1 MKIKKLFLDTE
12 TTGTTSNSAIVQ
24 IAGMVEVGGVTRE
37 FDIKMRP
44 HVGADIS
51 EKALEIIGKSL
62 EEINSYQSPE
72 DASKEFEKILRE
84 FVDPFNKN
92 DKFVLY
98 GHNIQFDFT
107 KLMEWYN
114 RIGNKYLGS
123 LISFKFNFDTLQMM
137 KNLQL
142 LEVIE
147 FLPNNKLETCCEAFG
162 IELNGAH
169 DALNDIRATKKL
181 YEHLEYIIKSQFD
194 ETYNKTLFPGMFE
207 RYTVEEEKFILE
219 TEETLENVAKKLGRT
234 PDAINAKAK
243 RMGSDK
249 FNKK

>member
-12 TTGTTSNSAIVQ
+12 TTGTTPNSAIVQ
-24 IAGMVEVGGVTRE
+24 IAGVMEVGGVIRE
-37 FDIKMRP
+37 FDINMRP
-44 HVGADIS
+44 HEGADIS

-72 DASKEFEKILRE
+72 VAAKEFEKILKE
-84 FVDPFNKN
+84 FVDPFDKN

-123 LISFKFNFDTLQMM
+123 FIDFKFNFDTLQMI

-142 LEVIE
+142 LEVID
-147 FLPNNKLETCCEAFG
+147 FLENNKLETCCEAFG
-162 IELNGAH
+162 IKLEGAH
-169 DALNDIRATKKL
+169 DALNDIKATKKL
-181 YEHLEYIIKSQFD
+181 YEHLEYIIKSKFD
-194 ETYNKTLFPGMFE
+194 ETYNKTLYPRMFE
-207 RYTVEEEKFILE
+207 RWSTEEEEFLKV
-219 TEETLENVAKKLGRT
+219 TKDSAQNVADRLGRT
-234 PDAINAKAK
+234 PQAVLRKAK
-243 RMGSDK
+243 RMNIYIK
-249 FNKK
+249 LK